1 MACLASLVY
10 VLSSPSCGNRHSFKL
25 FKNLCGMNGLESY

>member
-10 VLSSPSCGNRHSFKL
+10 ALSSPSCGDRHSFKL
-25 FKNLCGMNGLESY
+25 FENLCGMNGPESY